1 MKQKSNSTGEPD
13 AKKKRIE
20 EYNEALLDEVWQHF
34 RDYLDSCDDDGNGDI
49 DELQEILGLIGEI
62 DPMRDL
68 ASLNSRKALLPV
80 LVSVAH
86 GNLADWFLSQF
97 LESKDATLE
106 LKIQEHFVECLR
118 LFPFYASMWS
128 ILANACRM
136 QIISAT
142 TDDTTRIA
150 AAYEKAAECATAVRT
165 HAINLL
171 EDQDQTDELL
181 SEWMELL
188 LLNQVTGVEWRTDD
202 SGDGEDAN
210 EDEESSID
218 KEQTENDGYWT
229 QSEVE
234 STTRFMAAMILS
246 TLGFHDVAKD
256 HLKYFA
262 VTHRLHP
269 NLWNGINAKIDD
281 SSSSEVVVYG
291 KEKGNVLPEIL
302 YERLCT
308 VFAPEAP
315 YWNESGYN
323 NRGYYSYFMDINE
336 LQEPSNLI
344 EDVIVRHLLPLAKCE
359 LAKHNQQ
366 DEHICGAEWWVH
378 TRPIQANLGHNLHF
392 DTDEAILSEDKEVTH
407 PILSS
412 VLYLTGG
419 CQGGGA
425 TIVLDQTPDSKEVAP
440 FAWKNEPRDNSFLLF
455 PGNRL
460 HGVLPCAGKSSP
472 LDNTVR
478 FTSDVDTSDLFSRA
492 KQASEPKNR
501 LTFMVG
507 FWTRKVPDRMKER
520 KLYGPCGI
528 IPPATEEHSWVHQLS
543 EGYDGKSSSN
553 SEIERSAIA
562 SPVPTI
568 SPAWE
573 SLPPVSNEVIAL
585 PPRGIDHRFF
595 VKDPPKCFYD
605 SLFEPDEYDS
615 VNDDEDDDEEMWT
628 PIASESIRHKKL

>member
-1 MKQKSNSTGEPD
+1 MKQKSDSTGGPD
-13 AKKKRIE
+13 AKKKRVE
-20 EYNEALLDEVWQHF
+20 EHDAALLDEVWQHF

-49 DELQEILGLIGEI
+49 DELQEVLELIGDI
-62 DPMRDL
+62 DPVRDL

-80 LVSVAH
+80 LASVAH
-86 GNLADWFLSQF
+86 GNLADSFLSQF

-106 LKIQEHFVECLR
+106 TKIQEHFVECLR

-128 ILANACRM
+128 VLANACRM
-136 QIISAT
+136 QIISTT
-142 TDDTTRIA
+142 TDDTPRIA

-171 EDQDQTDELL
+171 EEQDQSDELL
-181 SEWMELL
+181 SEWIELL
-188 LLNQVTGVEWRTDD
+188 LLNQVTGVEWATDD
-202 SGDGEDAN
+202 DDGEDEN
-210 EDEESSID
+210 GDEESSLE
-218 KEQTENDGYWT
+218 KKQAENDGYWT

-234 STTRFMAAMILS
+234 STARFMAAMILS
-246 TLGFHDVAKD
+246 TLGFHDAAKD

-269 NLWNGINAKIDD
+269 NLWNGINAKTDE
-281 SSSSEVVVYG
+281 SLSSEVVVYG

-302 YERLCT
+302 YERLCSM
-308 VFAPEAP
+308 FAPEAP
-315 YWNESGYN
+315 YWKESDYN

-336 LQEPSNLI
+336 SQEPSNLI
-344 EDVIVRHLLPLAKCE
+344 EDVIVRHLLPLAKRQ
-359 LAKHNQQ
+359 LAKHNRQ
-366 DEHICGAEWWVH
+366 DVNICGAEWWVH

-392 DTDEAILSEDKEVTH
+392 DTDEAILSQDKEVTH

-425 TIVLDQTPDSKEVAP
+425 TIVLDQTPDSKEIAP

-460 HGVLPCAGKSSP
+460 HGVLPCAGQSGP
-472 LDNTVR
+472 INTNKVR
-478 FTSDVDTSDLFSRA
+478 FTSNVDTSDLFSDA
-492 KQASEPKNR
+492 TQASEPKHR

-507 FWTRKVPDRMKER
+507 FWTRNVPDRMKER

-528 IPPATEEHSWVHQLS
+528 LPPATEEHSWVRRLS
-543 EGYDGKSSSN
+543 EGYDGKD
-553 SEIERSAIA
+553 RSHPEVESIAIV

-568 SPAWE
+568 TPAWE
-573 SLPPVSNEVIAL
+573 ALPCVSSEVIAL

-595 VKDPPKCFYD
+595 VKNPPNCFYD
-605 SLFEPDEYDS
+605 SLFEPDEFDS
-615 VNDDEDDDEEMWT
+615 VNDDEDNVE
-628 PIASESIRHKKL
+628 KL